1 MEESVTNDRGGAV
14 RWLTIHDDLLRG
26 MTHALSNRVGTI
38 LAAVT
43 LLDAVQSGGVQ
54 PLELLRLEADRLE
67 TLLQTL
73 RQLPRRKEQS
83 LEPLLPT
90 DAARAAIELYAH
102 HPEGRDVACV
112 VHLDGDLMPA
122 WGDASAVEL
131 AIAAALT
138 GAQRHVRAGEALAI
152 HISSTDDAVHFD
164 VRFAVRGELTSAI
177 SSNDDIQPELA
188 IDASA
193 ASWLVSECGGR
204 AQAHA
209 TGIVIDVP
217 TLAAARRARTR

>member
-1 MEESVTNDRGGAV
+1 VEESVTNDRGGAV

-43 LLDAVQSGGVQ
+43 LLETMQSGGVQ

-73 RQLPRRKEQS
+73 RQLPRRKEPS

-102 HPEGRDVACV
+102 HPQGRDVACV

-138 GAQRHVRAGEALAI
+138 GAQRHVRAGGALTI

-164 VRFAVRGELTSAI
+164 VRFDVRGELTSAI

-193 ASWLVSECGGR
+193 ANWLVSECGGR

>member
-1 MEESVTNDRGGAV
+1 MEESVTSDRGGAV

-43 LLDAVQSGGVQ
+43 LLETAQSGGVQ

-138 GAQRHVRAGEALAI
+138 GAQRHVRAGEGLAI
-152 HISSTDDAVHFD
+152 HISSTDADVRFD
-164 VRFAVRGELTSAI
+164 VRFAVRGELTSA
-177 SSNDDIQPELA
+177 SSNDDIEPELA

-209 TGIVIDVP
+209 AGIVIYVP
-217 TLAAARRARTR
+217 TLAAARRARAR

>member
-1 MEESVTNDRGGAV
+1 MEESVTSDRTGAV

-38 LAAVT
+38 LAAVS
-43 LLDAVQSGGVQ
+43 LLETVQSGGVQ
-54 PLELLRLEADRLE
+54 ALELLRLEADRLE

-90 DAARAAIELYAH
+90 DAARAAIELFAH

-138 GAQRHVRAGEALAI
+138 GAKRHVRAGEGLTI
-152 HISSTDDAVHFD
+152 HISSTDDAVRFD
-164 VRFAVRGELTSAI
+164 VHFGVRGEHTSAI
-177 SSNDDIQPELA
+177 SSNDDIEPELA

-217 TLAAARRARTR
+217 TLAAVRRARTR